1 MDVVQTDLSIKAMR
15 KKILILSW
23 PAIIRLFLQSLVG
36 TVDVI
41 MVGKLTG
48 PAIGA
53 VGVSNRIVFIIIG
66 AFTALSVGSTALVAH
81 YIGAKDIKKGN
92 EILWQ
97 SILISLIMGIGITVV
112 GFLFSESLLK
122 GMLSLMDDKEGYDFI
137 IREGVVY
144 IKIVLT
150 SMIFGF
156 PMMIINAVFQGV
168 GDMKTPL
175 YLMIITNIV
184 NVIFNYLLIFGHWI
198 FPEMGVAGAALG
210 TAISR
215 MVGCLIGVG
224 ILIIGKSN
232 LKLTFKYLSF
242 KLDTVIIKAIFKIGI
257 PSSVEQFARQG
268 SQIIITIFV
277 AGLGAHALDANEIV
291 MNINNLAIMPGFGFG
306 VAALTLVGQ
315 SLGAGDSD
323 LANRYAKQTALIG
336 ILLMLPITISMF
348 IFAEPLVMLFD
359 TSKTV
364 VPLAVTVVRIIIIT
378 QPILTLI
385 LILAGALRGAG
396 DTMWVM
402 ISTIIGNWGARV
414 VLGILFGYYLGI
426 GLTGF
431 YLAIG
436 IDIIVRALLMLYR
449 FKSGKWKNI
458 KVLSKKDKLKEVI
471 N

>member
-184 NVIFNYLLIFGHWI
+184 NVIFNYLFV
-198 FPEMGVAGAALG
+198 FN
-210 TAISR
+210 T
-215 MVGCLIGVG
+215 
-224 ILIIGKSN
+224 
-232 LKLTFKYLSF
+232 T
-242 KLDTVIIKAIFKIGI
+242 
-257 PSSVEQFARQG
+257 G
-268 SQIIITIFV
+268 S
-277 AGLGAHALDANEIV
+277 
-291 MNINNLAIMPGFGFG
+291 
-306 VAALTLVGQ
+306 
-315 SLGAGDSD
+315 
-323 LANRYAKQTALIG
+323 
-336 ILLMLPITISMF
+336 F
-348 IFAEPLVMLFD
+348 IFDLHHHTQNVLFME
-359 TSKTV
+359 TT
-364 VPLAVTVVRIIIIT
+364 
-378 QPILTLI
+378 
-385 LILAGALRGAG
+385 
-396 DTMWVM
+396 
-402 ISTIIGNWGARV
+402 
-414 VLGILFGYYLGI
+414 
-426 GLTGF
+426 F
-431 YLAIG
+431 YHPG
-436 IDIIVRALLMLYR
+436 ID
-449 FKSGKWKNI
+449 
-458 KVLSKKDKLKEVI
+458 
-471 N
+471 